1 MSIAPLPTLPTVI
14 CHTLPP
20 AERQATVLAT
30 FDGLCATE
38 SFLLV
43 SDHPQSPVLAL
54 LQRERPGLF
63 EWSPLEEGPET
74 WRTAVTRRPA
84 ADAERAVT
92 EALSWDHDR
101 LDDLERGAF
110 ARRAAGDLAGAAET
124 FALFAHGLRRHIGF
138 EEAILFKE
146 FELRSGVAPHQGPT
160 AVLRAE
166 HREIEGLLV
175 EIESC
180 IATSGSA
187 VEPLRERLHRVLG
200 DHNDKEEMVLYPGTD
215 RLLSAGERDALVG
228 RIQAFTG

>member
-1 MSIAPLPTLPTVI
+1 MNTSPLPTVV

-20 AERQATVLAT
+20 AERQATVLAS
-30 FDGLCATE
+30 FDGLTAAE

-43 SDHPQSPVLAL
+43 SDHPQGAILTL

-84 ADAERAVT
+84 AGSEREIT

-101 LDDLERGAF
+101 LDELEREAF
-110 ARRAAGDLAGAAET
+110 DRRDRGDLAGAAET
-124 FALFAHGLRRHIGF
+124 FGLFAHGLRRHIGC
-138 EEAILFKE
+138 EEGILFKE

-160 AVLRAE
+160 AALRAE
-166 HREIEGLLV
+166 HREIEGILTQ
-175 EIESC
+175 IEAC
-180 IATSGSA
+180 IATPGEA
-187 VEPLRERLHRVLG
+187 AQALRQHLHRVLG

-215 RLLSAGERDALVG
+215 RLLSAGERDALVR
-228 RIQAFTG
+228 RIQAYAG